1 MSKQITAGDRLGTQ
15 FTFNFA
21 DDTPQEVVDGLKQAG
36 ENWSSV
42 LKDNTKIN
50 VDFQYASAGDEDLLG
65 GTRFSNILLPYTLV
79 RQFLAEDVTSDTD
92 RTAVANLPEN
102 SIDVLINNTSEN
114 NGSDIPYLD
123 NNGSINN
130 SIIGLNTANA
140 KALGL
145 SLEDLAESFG
155 TTPDVIA
162 AELSAESDD
171 YLIDNDTVDASM
183 ELNSD
188 IVWDFDP
195 SDGISANAVDFVGTV
210 THELGHVL
218 GFGSDADFLDQFA
231 DPDFVAL
238 DFLELFSLSDVFEL
252 LEVTDLEEI
261 GELLNEADLNALADS
276 VAGDRLVSE
285 NAYTPTTFDLFRYT
299 PESFENSA
307 IDFTV
312 GDNGQ
317 YFSIDGGQTE
327 IAPLSTGIA
336 TGDGSQLSHW
346 RDNTISGDMFGI
358 MDPTGMPGDLEQISD
373 IDLLAVDAMG
383 WDII

>member
-1 MSKQITAGDRLGTQ
+1 MSKSITVGDRLGTQ

-50 VDFQYASAGDEDLLG
+50 IDFQYTSLGDENLLG
-65 GTRFSNILLPYTLV
+65 GTSFNNILLPYTIV
-79 RQFLAEDVTSDTD
+79 KQFLAEDVTSDTD
-92 RTAVANLPEN
+92 RIAVANLPEN

-130 SIIGLNTANA
+130 SIITLNTANA

-155 TTPDVIA
+155 TTPDVITA
-162 AELSAESDD
+162 ALSAENDD
-171 YLIDNDTVDASM
+171 YLIDNDTVDGNV

-188 IVWDFDP
+188 LVWDFDP
-195 SDGISANAVDFVGTV
+195 SDGISADASDFVATV
-210 THELGHVL
+210 THEVGHIL
-218 GFGSDADFLDQFA
+218 GFGSDADFLDEFA

-238 DFLELFSLSDVFEL
+238 DLVEKFSLLNVFEL
-252 LEVTDLEEI
+252 LELTDLEEI

-276 VAGDRLVSE
+276 VAGDRLISE
-285 NAYTPTTFDLFRYT
+285 NAYTPTTFDFFRFT
-299 PESFENSA
+299 PESAEEGV
-307 IDFTV
+307 IDFTA

-336 TGDGSQLSHW
+336 TGDGNQLSHW
-346 RDNTISGDMFGI
+346 EDNVIFGDMIGI
-358 MDPTGMPGDLEQISD
+358 MDPTLVVGESDSISD

-383 WDII
+383 WDI